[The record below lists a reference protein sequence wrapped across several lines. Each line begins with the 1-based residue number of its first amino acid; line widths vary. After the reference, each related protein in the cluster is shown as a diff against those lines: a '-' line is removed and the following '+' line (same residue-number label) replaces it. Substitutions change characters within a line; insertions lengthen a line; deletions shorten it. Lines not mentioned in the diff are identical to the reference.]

1 MMQSTVALI
10 ALSVISS
17 AACCDLERFFTGKQ
31 VSVEESTEASQIIFR
46 GFTSAA
52 APTSSNDLRGV
63 YTAYFELINTY
74 KGAGELEVWSANNY
88 RYVQTELN
96 SSPEM
101 FITFDFV
108 LVVFA

>member
-1 MMQSTVALI
+1 MKQSTVALI
-10 ALSVISS
+10 ALSLLSS
-17 AACCDLERFFTGKQ
+17 AACCDLERFFAGKQ
-31 VSVEESTEASQIIFR
+31 VSVEESTEASRIIFR

-52 APTSSNDLRGV
+52 APTSSDDLRGV